1 MKDPYLTDY
10 VKENVRKDTEKWLSQ
25 AQKRTSDP
33 YKQYS
38 IVKRKASNEYKT
50 VAPFGSPVGNTAH
63 YSWEYSTDYARK
75 MIKKSSGKLI
85 DFDIIK

>member
-1 MKDPYLTDY
+1 MKDVHLSSFE
-10 VKENVRKDTEKWLSQ
+10 KESVRKDTDKWLSQ

-33 YKQYS
+33 YKQYYL
-38 IVKRKASNEYKT
+38 VKSKATKEYET
-50 VAPFGSPVGNTAH
+50 NAPFGSPVGNTAQ

-85 DFDIIK
+85 DLDIIK